1 MPLKDGGGGNPQPY
15 DEKTGKY
22 TKFQNFARPSAEKK
36 KFNPED
42 KKTIDE
48 FKNDTS
54 EGEEHLKKWQNGK
67 ANKDTFFYETNAT
80 FEKAEKPNR
89 EPDYVSKDYNG
100 NISSQYW
107 YTDDGV
113 YRRSNHWGSGVASCN
128 WYLGNQKLGSDMNV
142 TSNAKVGFCK
152 WEDFYHTPK
161 VINVVDEKGNK
172 KQTISSFANRPD
184 KDTLIVDGETYK
196 THPNEN
202 GTLVWTS
209 EKAIKDKEK
218 KEQAEKEKTE
228 QTKKS
233 DIKEVQDKS
242 KEFLKNPKEFSE
254 KNGISYKEFVSKKSG
269 KDIVEINNI
278 QIPKE
283 KLNEK
288 KFDGSTPLENAL
300 IKALG
305 LKNPYSSF

>member
-1 MPLKDGGGGNPQPY
+1 
-15 DEKTGKY
+15 
-22 TKFQNFARPSAEKK
+22 
-36 KFNPED
+36 
-42 KKTIDE
+42 
-48 FKNDTS
+48 
-54 EGEEHLKKWQNGK
+54 
-67 ANKDTFFYETNAT
+67 
-80 FEKAEKPNR
+80 
-89 EPDYVSKDYNG
+89 
-100 NISSQYW
+100 
-107 YTDDGV
+107 
-113 YRRSNHWGSGVASCN
+113 
-128 WYLGNQKLGSDMNV
+128 MNV

-161 VINVVDEKGNK
+161 VINVVDEKGNQ

-184 KDTLIVDGETYK
+184 KDTLIVDGEKYK
-196 THPNEN
+196 NHPNEN

-209 EKAIKDKEK
+209 EKSIKAEEK
-218 KEQAEKEKTE
+218 KEQIKKEEME

-242 KEFLKNPKEFSE
+242 KEFLNNPKEFAE
-254 KNGISYKEFVSKKSG
+254 KNGIKYREFISKKSG
-269 KDIVEINNI
+269 NDIVEINNI
-278 QIPKE
+278 QIPKD